1 MPTNSPILPFLV
13 LTMAGGCGVS
23 NLMKRAGNN
32 SWVCVQTGLE
42 GGGKREGGDARG
54 GEVESRHWCP
64 CQNEGQRARERAALT
79 ATTSPK
85 WLPVKAPEKKETLR
99 AWITAVTPLWLTG
112 VSSCE
117 VPQRQA
123 WLQSARASWNGQ
135 QGWALGLWGP
145 PVCYRRI
152 WRLNWGGGQECT
164 TSVTPNLIG
173 FWTVYLFP
181 HVFIPV
187 CSLSL
192 FDWVRGLGLDYPRR
206 GCEPRCVC
214 LHTRTSAR
222 PDWGWLRF
230 GLRGWKKSCFN

>member
-152 WRLNWGGGQECT
+152 WRLNWGGGARVHDKCDT
-164 TSVTPNLIG
+164 KSHWILNRLLISSCFHPSVLA
-173 FWTVYLFP
+173 
-181 HVFIPV
+181 
-187 CSLSL
+187 LSIWL
-192 FDWVRGLGLDYPRR
+192 GERIRTGLPEERMWAA
-206 GCEPRCVC
+206 VC
-214 LHTRTSAR
+214 LFAHKDERKA
-222 PDWGWLRF
+222 
-230 GLRGWKKSCFN
+230 GLRMTKVWPPWLEKKLL